1 MKVKHKV
8 SGQEFEVSGDY
19 FERNSDRLQVLEK
32 VSESKPKRTA
42 KKKTKVVTEDTE
54 VELPEA
60 TEATES

>member
-8 SGQEFEVSGDY
+8 SGQEFEVSSDY

-60 TEATES
+60 TES